1 MHRRLLIVWFCF
13 VIGATGCQA
22 HMLLSTQA
30 QEKIQNDLKY
40 RPYYLNYS
48 LYYGQFYE
56 YDDRYLVS
64 ERAFDERVL
73 IQSPGGDPILP
84 PNPLGILPMGTKMVI
99 RQIDFPTSGNLAI
112 RKLRSPRYFTWVT
125 LERKDTPN
133 GKPYVLILTP
143 EFANTEQF
151 MNSLKE
157 YLTIEDPLL
166 VGDSRSS
173 EELRAIDTKTV
184 WKGMRADALVR
195 SRGYPDRINRK
206 FENGVKVERWEY
218 APRRTV
224 VLKDDVVESFE
235 GVPALINTPGSNP
248 K

>member
-1 MHRRLLIVWFCF
+1 MQRRLLIVLFCF
-13 VIGATGCQA
+13 VLGMTGCQS
-22 HMLLSTQA
+22 HVLLSTKD

-40 RPYYLNYS
+40 KPLYLNYS

-73 IQSPGGDPILP
+73 IQSAGGDPILP

-99 RQIDFPTSGNLAI
+99 RQIDFPTKGNMAI
-112 RKLRSPRYFTWVT
+112 RKLRSPRFFTWVT
-125 LERKDTPN
+125 LEHKDTPN
-133 GKPYVLILTP
+133 GKPYVLVLTP
-143 EFANTEQF
+143 DFANTEQF

-157 YLTIEDPLL
+157 YLTVEDPRLESATL
-166 VGDSRSS
+166 PP

-184 WKGMRADALVR
+184 LKGMRKDALVR
-195 SRGYPDRINRK
+195 SRGYPNRINRQ
-206 FENGVKVERWEY
+206 FENGVKIERWEY
-218 APRRTV
+218 VPGRIV
-224 VLKDDVVESFE
+224 VLKDDTVESFE
-235 GVPALINTPGSNP
+235 GVPALISTGSSNP